1 MSKSDTSDKKNGT
14 TKKEGAQP
22 KIAKKE
28 RLNPPE
34 PQDVVPSN
42 VLNLKDAANI
52 DYDTAAIRKFTS
64 AVFHDLVDD
73 EQVLTWYQKR
83 NTPSFPKTLEKTMHV
98 LEQTNLPRA
107 FYFGTA
113 TVTKDVDGKLYN
125 RKKNFDRLHVIV
137 LDDIG
142 TKVRAEDLPED
153 LIPNYI
159 IETSEGNFQYGY
171 ILAEPMGD
179 LALAEALVHLVYT
192 SGYSDGGGKM
202 PNKVVRLPCGVNGK
216 QGEKGEFKVRLVDL
230 NTDYW
235 TPEDL
240 LDVMDVGVAWT
251 DVVKDVNAAKR
262 GKSALVSG
270 TSQWSPITSVA
281 GSLNGVVDQMLEW
294 LYDNDLVT
302 NDNGDWVT
310 IQCPW
315 FDEHTDKADTA
326 GYSPVGR
333 GGQFSNV
340 RSFNCFHDHCKDRKG
355 SDFLEWAIANGA
367 PRVPLIDNVA
377 DLVAEYAYVSSDD
390 SAYRLRGVQKPTGI
404 RIGAFKNTFPKKVPV
419 YDVDGKI
426 KMVNEHSLW
435 LTAPNRLTLQ
445 GAISNVANPEKIVE
459 HDGQKYLNLYAPP
472 AWGKGTYN
480 EAHVA
485 RFNAF
490 LKYLVPTDS
499 ERDYFLQWLSAK
511 AQSPTFKGGAVLM
524 VAPTQG
530 TGRTTLTD
538 MVTTLFTP
546 ENVKKVTFPQ
556 LCGAS
561 DAGAFN
567 DWQESLMVTCD
578 EIMSDTSNKHKVYE
592 TMKDLFDPR
601 PKTVLIN
608 SKYGSQRHSTVYTS
622 YLLLTNHTDAVGQ
635 LGGDRR
641 VYVIENTEVPASP
654 QYFVELNA
662 WLDEKTASGAYAWAE
677 SVWRWLQT
685 LTPDL
690 TMLNAP
696 TPMTAAKQSMIY
708 ETTSLYDLVADV
720 IADLFMGVIPTGII
734 ETLAQ
739 DVLENRRDPDAQAR
753 AKIVVNRLKKTSA
766 ASNKTRKIEGKNTR
780 VRVLREYYLK
790 FAVTSNM
797 NKQEALEEYADMHFD
812 VSKSWLAD
820 EHKLIVEINRL
831 VDERIS

>member
-1 MSKSDTSDKKNGT
+1 MRNANTNDTKNST
-14 TKKEGAQP
+14 PEKTVAQP
-22 KIAKKE
+22 KIVKKE
-28 RLNPPE
+28 RLSPPE
-34 PQDVVPSN
+34 PQDVVSTG
-42 VLNLKDAANI
+42 VINLKDIANT
-52 DYDTAAIRKFTS
+52 DYNIKEIKKFTRT
-64 AVFHDLVDD
+64 VFHDLLDD

-83 NTPSFPKTLEKTMHV
+83 NTPSFPKPLEKTMQAIK
-98 LEQTNLPRA
+98 QTNLPRA

-153 LIPNYI
+153 LTPNYI

-171 ILAEPMGD
+171 ILAEPID
-179 LALAEALVHLVYT
+179 DIALAEALVHLVYT

-202 PNKVVRLPCGVNGK
+202 PNKVVRLPCGINGK
-216 QGEKGEFKVRLVDL
+216 EGEKGNFEVRLLEL

-235 TPEDL
+235 LPEDL
-240 LDVMDVGVAWT
+240 LDVMDVGVTWT
-251 DVVKDVNAAKR
+251 DVLKDVNAAKR
-262 GKSALVSG
+262 GKSAMVSG

-315 FDEHTDKADTA
+315 HDEHSDKNDTA

-355 SDFLEWAIANGA
+355 SDFLEWAIALGA

-377 DLVAEYAYVSSDD
+377 DLVAEYAYVSSED

-404 RIGAFKNTFPKKVPV
+404 KIGAFKNTYPKKVPV
-419 YDVDGKI
+419 YDVDGKL
-426 KMVNEHSLW
+426 KMVNEHALW

-445 GAISNVANPEKIVE
+445 GAMMNVANPEKIVRY
-459 HDGQKYLNLYAPP
+459 DGQNYLNLYAPP
-472 AWGKGTYN
+472 VWGKGTYN
-480 EAHVA
+480 KDHVA

-490 LKYLVPTDS
+490 LEYLVPTDV

-511 AQSPTFKGGAVLM
+511 AQTPTFKGAAVLM

-546 ENVKKVTFPQ
+546 ENVRKVTFPQ
-556 LCGAS
+556 LCSAS
-561 DAGAFN
+561 DAGVFN

-578 EIMSDTSNKHKVYE
+578 EIMSDTSNKHRVYE

-608 SKYGSQRHSTVYTS
+608 SKYGSQRHSPVYTS
-622 YLLLTNHTDAVGQ
+622 YFLLTNHTDAVGQ

-641 VYVIENTEVPASP
+641 VYVIENNDVPETP
-654 QYFVELNA
+654 EYFTELNA
-662 WLDEKTASGAYAWAE
+662 WLDEKTVNGTYAWAE

-690 TMLNAP
+690 MMLNAP
-696 TPMTAAKQSMIY
+696 TPMTAAKQTMIS
-708 ETTSLYDLVADV
+708 ETTSVYDLVAEV
-720 IADLFMGVIPTGII
+720 IADLFMGIIPCGNI
-734 ETLAQ
+734 EALAQ
-739 DVLENRRDPDAQAR
+739 DVLENRRDPDAQLR
-753 AKIVVNRLKKTSA
+753 AKIIVANLKKISVASA
-766 ASNKTRKIEGKNTR
+766 KTKKVGSRTTR
-780 VRVLREYYLK
+780 VRVVRKQFLA
-790 FAVTSNM
+790 FCTTSQL
-797 NKQEALEEYADMHFD
+797 NKQAALEEYVDLNFD
-812 VSKSWLAD
+812 AIKMLLD
-820 EHKLIVEINRL
+820 EEHKLILEINRL
-831 VDERIS
+831 VDERV